1 MTVRAGHVTSLA
13 SAALAV
19 SLAVHA
25 APVTDRIIAV
35 VNKELITLSE
45 LQNELEPFQKRL
57 KQKYHG
63 AELERLQRQMQYTL
77 LTRMIERKL
86 QIQIAKT
93 KGVDVT
99 EDDILRAIQ
108 EMRRQGEKIDEANP
122 EDKKAIREQ
131 LLLLRLVDR
140 EVRSGVMVSEPDMKR
155 YYETHQTR
163 FSLPEEYR
171 LSQILLAPKSS
182 ESRGAAMERAK
193 LLVAML
199 RKGSDFAELAL
210 KHSDGAEATRGGN
223 LGFVRQG
230 ELVAPIERVIATL
243 QPGQVSDPIET
254 PEGIHILRVEEKKP
268 SQFRPFAEVK
278 NEIQGLV
285 YQQKTEDVYQL
296 WIADIKNKAFIEVK
310 F

>member
-243 QPGQVSDPIET
+243 QPGKVSDPIET

>member
-1 MTVRAGHVTSLA
+1 MMTRQVHVSSLA
-13 SAALAV
+13 AVVFAV
-19 SLAVHA
+19 SLTAHS
-25 APVTDRIIAV
+25 APITDRIIAV

-45 LQNELEPFQKRL
+45 LQNELEPIQKRL
-57 KQKYHG
+57 KQQYRG
-63 AELERLQRQMQYTL
+63 AELERLQRQVQYTV

-122 EDKKAIREQ
+122 EDKRAIREQ

-182 ESRGAAMERAK
+182 ESHGAAMERAK
-193 LLVAML
+193 LLVSML

-230 ELVAPIERVIATL
+230 ELVAPIERVVATL

-254 PEGIHILRVEEKKP
+254 PQGIHIIRVEEKKP

-296 WIADIKNKAFIEVK
+296 WIADLKNKAFIEVK